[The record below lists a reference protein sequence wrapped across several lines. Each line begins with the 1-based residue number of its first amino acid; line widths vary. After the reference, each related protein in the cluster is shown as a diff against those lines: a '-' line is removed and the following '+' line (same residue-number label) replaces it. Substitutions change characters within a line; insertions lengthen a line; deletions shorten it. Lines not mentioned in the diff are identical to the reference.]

1 MDTQLRKKY
10 INSILIITIANALAG
25 ALFVL
30 AFFLS
35 QNVIFLWGG
44 LIVLVVTLLALVFI
58 FVKIL
63 KEKN

>member
-1 MDTQLRKKY
+1 MDSQLRKKY
-10 INSILIITIANALAG
+10 ISSILIIAVANALAG
-25 ALFVL
+25 AMFIL

-44 LIVLVVTLLALVFI
+44 LIVLVITLLALVFI
-58 FVKIL
+58 FIKIL